1 MWGWNIIIQE
11 ESKATICFEEYCWL
25 VLWLVLLALFLACL
39 LAVLSLS
46 RNFQA
51 IMHVSVL
58 WPERPEGVRNS
69 AADANMYEL
78 ASN

>member
-1 MWGWNIIIQE
+1 MWGWNSIIQE

-51 IMHVSVL
+51 IMHECPRGSEL
-58 WPERPEGVRNS
+58 S
-69 AADANMYEL
+69 AADAKSYHYEL
-78 ASN
+78 GSS